1 MEDAPSIL
9 VIDDS
14 LVMRKILETC
24 LRREGYEVTS
34 FEDPVVALRERF
46 VTQQVALPDLLVV
59 DIGLPHIDGYDV
71 MRRFRKKHKQTPIIA
86 ISGRDGVL
94 DRLKARLAGANVY
107 LTKPFRTQELV
118 ALVQQLLSQRDG

>member
-14 LVMRKILETC
+14 QVLRKIIEIC
-24 LRREGYEVTS
+24 LQREGYRVTS
-34 FEDPVVALRERF
+34 FADPVVALRDLF
-46 VTQQVALPDLLVV
+46 VTQTVALPDLFIV
-59 DIGLPHIDGYDV
+59 DIGLPHLDGYDV
-71 MRRFRKKHKQTPIIA
+71 IKRLRKKHKQTPIIA